1 MITSDEVRSKYL
13 KFFEVRGH
21 KVISPAPLVLENDPT
36 TLFISSGMQPLVPYL
51 MGEKHPEG
59 KRLVDSQPSI
69 RAQGKNDDILE
80 VGDSRHLTYFEML
93 GNWSLGDYFKNEQLA
108 WIWEFYTRELRIPKE
123 KLHVTL
129 FEGDGKVEKDEES
142 YKIWKSLGI
151 SDDRIFYYDVK
162 KNWWSRS
169 GPPDEMPE
177 GEIGG
182 PTSEVFYEF
191 TSIPHDKKFGEK
203 CHPNCDCGRFLE
215 VGNNVFMVYKK
226 ANNKLKELPNKNV
239 DFGGGLERI
248 IAAANDDPDVF
259 RTDLFWPTIEKIEKQ
274 FGTNYEDNIKPMQI
288 IADHLRASLALID
301 SGVIPSNKQQGYVL
315 RRLIRRMVVK
325 LREVTKDITSDDVR
339 EITKNKEI
347 LDEVRR
353 FNTSLDNGL
362 REVQKIKK
370 IDGKIAF
377 DLYQSYGFPLELI
390 IELFEKKGQKVDLEE
405 FKKEFEKHK
414 NLSRTASAG
423 TFKGGLADHSIET
436 TKLHTVTHLLH
447 ASLRKVLGDHV
458 SQKGSNITAE
468 RLRFDFSHPQKLTEE
483 EIKKVEDLINEQIE
497 KKLPVSFSEMTFEEA
512 KEKGALAFFG
522 EKYGEKVKVYKIGD
536 FSMEVCGGPHVEN
549 LKVLGRVRISKQD
562 KLGSNLIR
570 IYAVLAQNGS

>member
-339 EITKNKEI
+339 EITKNKENHK
-347 LDEVRR
+347 EN
-353 FNTSLDNGL
+353 FNPAL
-362 REVQKIKK
+362 VFKK
-370 IDGKIAF
+370 I
-377 DLYQSYGFPLELI
+377 
-390 IELFEKKGQKVDLEE
+390 GQNI
-405 FKKEFEKHK
+405 F
-414 NLSRTASAG
+414 
-423 TFKGGLADHSIET
+423 
-436 TKLHTVTHLLH
+436 
-447 ASLRKVLGDHV
+447 RKF
-458 SQKGSNITAE
+458 
-468 RLRFDFSHPQKLTEE
+468 RF
-483 EIKKVEDLINEQIE
+483 
-497 KKLPVSFSEMTFEEA
+497 
-512 KEKGALAFFG
+512 
-522 EKYGEKVKVYKIGD
+522 
-536 FSMEVCGGPHVEN
+536 
-549 LKVLGRVRISKQD
+549 
-562 KLGSNLIR
+562 
-570 IYAVLAQNGS
+570 